1 MKIGY
6 DCCSRRLEVISSFTD
21 AGFDHIVLMNTG
33 PDQNG
38 FLASTLR
45 PRLVSVSSR

>member
-6 DCCSRRLEVISSFTD
+6 DCCCRKLEVIGPFTN
-21 AGFDHIVLMNTG
+21 AGFDHVVLLNAD